1 MCFDVIPMTE
11 YYLLECI
18 IPDEL
23 PDKQFVESTKAL
35 LSFSRLMKCPCRQV
49 QGENYW
55 LVELPADPY
64 AFCEAINAF
73 EAFCPLYQIA
83 HSLQCYPVE
92 TCPIRVK

>member
-1 MCFDVIPMTE
+1 MPDSRDSSL
-11 YYLLECI
+11 YLEATARHNPLAA
-18 IPDEL
+18 
-23 PDKQFVESTKAL
+23 SRY

>member
-1 MCFDVIPMTE
+1 MTE
-11 YYLLECI
+11 SYLLECL

-23 PDKQFVESTKAL
+23 PDKQFVESTKVL
-35 LSFSRLMKCPCRQV
+35 LSFSRLMKYPCRQV

-64 AFCEAINAF
+64 AVCEAM
-73 EAFCPLYQIA
+73 IA
-83 HSLQCYPVE
+83 HSLQYYPVE